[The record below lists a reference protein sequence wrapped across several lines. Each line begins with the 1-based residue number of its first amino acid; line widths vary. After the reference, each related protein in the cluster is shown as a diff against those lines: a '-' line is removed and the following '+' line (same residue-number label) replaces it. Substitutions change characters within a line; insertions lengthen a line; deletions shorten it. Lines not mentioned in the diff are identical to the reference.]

1 MKATLI
7 AINHNLYNCELM
19 DKTIL
24 DCTKN
29 NREQNKNRFFLEGDP
44 EAILMLEVS
53 SNSAEETEILADKL
67 IADLQKHNFGFYN
80 PKVYGSEI
88 NKVH

>member
-1 MKATLI
+1 MVCSHFTSVNESMKATLI
-7 AINHNLYNCELM
+7 AMNHNLYNCELM

-44 EAILMLEVS
+44 
-53 SNSAEETEILADKL
+53 
-67 IADLQKHNFGFYN
+67 
-80 PKVYGSEI
+80 
-88 NKVH
+88 